1 MSLYN
6 QIGIDYDVTR
16 RADPYIVGRLVHHL
30 QTEPK
35 GKYLDVACGTGNYT
49 VAIANSGVD
58 IDGIDQSNLMI
69 QTARQKSSQINW
81 HIGSAES
88 LPFADRTFSGA
99 LCTLAIHHFSALPP
113 VFREVFRVLE
123 SGRFVLFTA
132 THQQMAGC
140 WLNEYFPKA
149 LACSIEQMPDL
160 EPVIHSLQEV
170 GFQLLYTEPYEVTNE
185 LQDFFFYSGKHRPE
199 IYLDPRIRGGLSTF
213 ASLAEPDEVD
223 SGCRRLALDIQSGK
237 IEDIMRSY
245 SHNQGDY
252 LFIVAE
258 KKPTKA

>member
-16 RADPYIVGRLVHHL
+16 RADPYIVGQLVHHL
-30 QTEPK
+30 QIEPK

-49 VAIANSGVD
+49 MAIANSGVD

-99 LCTLAIHHFSALPP
+99 LCTLAIHHFSALLP
-113 VFREVFRVLE
+113 VFHEVFRVLE
-123 SGRFVLFTA
+123 SGRFVIFSA

-149 LACSIEQMPDL
+149 LARSIEQMPDL
-160 EPVIHSLQEV
+160 EPVVHSLQEV

-185 LQDFFFYSGKHRPE
+185 LQDLFCYSGKHRPE
-199 IYLDPRIRGGLSTF
+199 IYLDPRIRAGISTF

-223 SGCRRLALDIQSGK
+223 SGCRRLVLDIQSGK
-237 IEDIMRSY
+237 IEKIMRSY
-245 SHNQGDY
+245 SHSQGDY

-258 KKPTKA
+258 KKHTEA